1 MKKLHKMQY
10 ILRLVSRSRISI
22 LAICLF
28 ALFSANIFATGQQPL
43 NTISIATPQP
53 ETLPYNDS
61 HRRESA
67 KVSGRVDKPA
77 SMPSIWPVNGP
88 ITSGFGWRT
97 APLAGGS
104 EAHQGIDI
112 ASGLGIPVV
121 ATADGTVVQSGWSG
135 GYGKLVQIDHGNGIE
150 TLYGHN
156 SQLAVSVGQTVKKGQ
171 LISYVGSTGISTG
184 PHVHYEVRENGVAVN
199 PIKYMV
205 LY

>member
-1 MKKLHKMQY
+1 M
-10 ILRLVSRSRISI
+10 
-22 LAICLF
+22 
-28 ALFSANIFATGQQPL
+28 AT
-43 NTISIATPQP
+43 TQP
-53 ETLPYNDS
+53 EAMPYKDS
-61 HRRESA
+61 HRQESA
-67 KVSGRVDKPA
+67 TASGRVNKPA

-88 ITSGFGWRT
+88 ITSGFGSRT
-97 APLAGGS
+97 APLTGGS

-135 GYGKLVQIDHGNGIE
+135 GYGNLVQINHGNGIE

-184 PHVHYEVRENGVAVN
+184 PHVHYEIRENGVAVN